1 MGNGINDKKNPI
13 IRLVKSKNENS
24 QTFFNILST
33 VITSGIAF
41 LTMPI
46 FTRLLGAEQ
55 YGHYSIY
62 HAWLTIMACIIGLN
76 TQAGIGTGFYRF
88 KEKYYAFRNSTL
100 VMGTVISIVMIAI
113 LMVSYPL
120 IEPAFG
126 YSATLFFLLL
136 LNAFANYVMNVSNM
150 AWIYEK
156 QAARNMA
163 AAVTSFVISSLLSI
177 VLLVAWKWDLPLF
190 YARAIGI
197 AIPQIIIAIIVWIVL
212 YRECP
217 SGFNREYWQY
227 SLLFGLPMVFHL
239 LSHQVLGQSDRLMM
253 KWFGVDAG
261 QIGIYSFFYTYVA
274 ILTTLLNA
282 LNTSWCPFLYDDL
295 SKGNYDRINKRI
307 NHYVQ
312 IFVILCLGFL
322 LLSREVMKIFA
333 SEEFWPGAPIVPIL
347 VLVVYCTFFYQFG
360 VNFEFFHKKPRYVA
374 IGTTLAAACNIA
386 LNAIM
391 IPKWGMYGAA
401 YATLVSYALLAGF
414 HTIIVKTWRVEKY
427 PLSYKTVIF
436 GLLFVMRGCAAY
448 IFMAKLILIRWLMAI
463 ALGVYL
469 ISSIYRRKTIF

>member
-1 MGNGINDKKNPI
+1 MGNDISKKSNPI
-13 IRLVKSKNENS
+13 IRLLKSKNENS
-24 QTFFNILST
+24 QAFFNIVST

-62 HAWLTIMACIIGLN
+62 HAWLTIMVCIIGLN
-76 TQAGIGTGFYRF
+76 TQAGIGTGFYQF

-100 VMGTVISIVMIAI
+100 VMGTLISAGTIVI
-113 LMVSYPL
+113 LMAAYPL
-120 IEPAFG
+120 IKPAFG
-126 YSATLFFLLL
+126 YTPALFLLLL
-136 LNAFANYVMNVSNM
+136 LNAFASYVMNVSNM
-150 AWIYEK
+150 AWVYEK
-156 QAARNMA
+156 QAAKNMMVSVINF
-163 AAVTSFVISSLLSI
+163 AVSSLLSI
-177 VLLVAWKWDLPLF
+177 VLIITWKWDLPLF

-197 AIPQIIIAIIVWIVL
+197 ALPQIVIATVIWIL
-212 YRECP
+212 LFREKP
-217 SGFNREYWQY
+217 SGYNKEYWRY

-253 KWFGVDAG
+253 QWFGIDAG

-295 SKGNYDRINKRI
+295 SKGNYDKINERIKN
-307 NHYVQ
+307 YVQ
-312 IFVILCLGFL
+312 IFAVLCLGFL
-322 LLSREVMKIFA
+322 LLSREVMKFFA
-333 SEEFWPGAPIVPIL
+333 NSEYWPGAPIVPIL

-360 VNFEFFHKKPRYVA
+360 VNYEFYKKKPRYVA
-374 IGTTLAAACNIA
+374 IGTTAAAICNIV
-386 LNAIM
+386 LNALM

-401 YATLVSYALLAGF
+401 IATLISYALLALL
-414 HTIIVKTWRVEKY
+414 HTTIVKTWRDERY
-427 PLSYKTVIF
+427 PLSYGPVIL
-436 GLLFVMRGCAAY
+436 GLFAVAIGCGAY
-448 IFMAKLILIRWLMAI
+448 YLMKDMIIIRWVLAT

-469 ISSIYRRKTIF
+469 AANIYRRKTIF